1 MLRTRSSIHSP
12 AGFSL
17 VEIMVALVIGSL
29 AAIIMLQVFALSE
42 ERKRTTTSGG
52 DAQSNGV
59 LAFYQLQRDI
69 AQAGYGFSATS
80 LFNCNTVWPVA
91 SGSNITTP
99 VRLAPVTIN
108 PGTAIIPAGDADTD
122 TLLVI
127 YGNNNGQPQGNLI
140 LAQSGA
146 SNTVQMPTSFTV
158 GDRVIAGPATC
169 TANLALDRVT
179 ATTAST
185 VTVATGGA
193 GTTLYNLGPA
203 PSILA
208 YAIRNSTL
216 TVCDYLVNDCGI
228 TADKDKPSIWVP
240 IAYNI
245 VSMRAVYLRDAAG
258 AMDGIVDTR
267 DQTTPTTA
275 CGWARLPAVNLAL
288 VARSGQFNKD
298 IVTAAAPSWSDNA
311 NAPIGGAG
319 GALAADASWKNYRYK
334 VFESVIFL
342 RNVGWMG
349 VQPGC

>member
-1 MLRTRSSIHSP
+1 
-12 AGFSL
+12 
-17 VEIMVALVIGSL
+17 MVALVIGSL

-42 ERKRTTTSGG
+42 ERKRTATSGG

-59 LAFYQLQRDI
+59 IAFYQLQRDI
-69 AQAGYGFSATS
+69 SQGGYGFSATS
-80 LFNCNTVWPVA
+80 LFNCSTVWPVA
-91 SGSNITTP
+91 SGSNIATP
-99 VRLAPVTIN
+99 IRLAPVTIN
-108 PGTAIIPAGDADTD
+108 PGVAIIPAGDANTD
-122 TLLVI
+122 TLLVM

-146 SNTVQMPTSFTV
+146 NNTVQMPTSFAI

-169 TANLALDRVT
+169 TANLVLDRVT

-193 GTTLYNLGPA
+193 GNTLFNLGPA

-208 YAIRNSTL
+208 YAVRNGTL

-228 TADKDKPSIWVP
+228 AADKDKPSIWVP
-240 IAYNI
+240 LAYNI
-245 VSMRAVYLRDAAG
+245 VSMRAVYLRDTSTTMNGIEAG
-258 AMDGIVDTR
+258 EPH
-267 DQTTPTTA
+267 DQTTPTTG
-275 CGWARLPAVNLAL
+275 CGWARVPAVNLAL

-298 IVTAAAPSWSDNA
+298 VVTAAAPDWSDNP
-311 NAPIGGAG
+311 NAPVGGAG
-319 GALAADASWKNYRYK
+319 GALATDASWKNYRYK

-349 VQPGC
+349 VQTGC